1 MGKWLKESWRIPEKT
16 KPHVPSSVASGSSR
30 GKCKIDPED
39 AEEPRRGLKGS
50 QPGGGRGPGEGGQS
64 LRSQEKRACPGTG
77 RDRRAGAADRSSE
90 MRTEM

>member
-1 MGKWLKESWRIPEKT
+1 MACKVRGPGGALQGEKRT
-16 KPHVPSSVASGSSR
+16 KVDTWGWQSVT
-30 GKCKIDPED
+30 DPED

-50 QPGGGRGPGEGGQS
+50 QPGGRRGPGEGGQS